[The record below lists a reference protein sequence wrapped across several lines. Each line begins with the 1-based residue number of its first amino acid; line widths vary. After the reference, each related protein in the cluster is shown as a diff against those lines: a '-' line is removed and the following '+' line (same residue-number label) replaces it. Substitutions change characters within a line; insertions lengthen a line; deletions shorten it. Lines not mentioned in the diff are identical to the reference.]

1 MSSVDRLV
9 DGEVHGFAAS
19 DAFVVAVDPDQG
31 PTIADLRRS
40 FRALRTLERGESA
53 AQLSLGF
60 LPPAATSSLFVEDN
74 APLTLGGDQLLLN
87 LSAAADQAEEAPLTV
102 GELARYQ
109 FVLDLSTPVELG
121 NPDGKINRRL
131 RAGINI
137 RLPSGQTMT
146 FSHFVERTDGHHG
159 RRLVAAFERAL
170 GEALQGMEFARA
182 KGNKKPRGVHHVPQ
196 LFPWAG
202 HKRDWVDLLGKYL
215 PSRIEGT
222 LHIPFFGSG
231 SVFFGAFLGQGRLL
245 AGNPIILSDTN
256 GPLMRLFWVLQ
267 DSEALEAML
276 FEGQKERYSNEE
288 RAYYAIREAFNARL
302 MARGAEMYSRLFGTP
317 MDHVVEAAEFLY
329 ILKTAWGGLHRVRKD
344 SGTLNVPFGWKGYR
358 TVTVDGVKVHVQQ
371 RAQTIFD
378 HNGLWETHRA
388 LQGVT
393 LLVGDFRAVLA
404 AARQGDFVYLDP
416 PYIPASPTAS
426 FTSYSVD
433 GFGILEQWWLAQ
445 TMKALDSRGVYWLL
459 SNADVSW
466 ARDLYAGFNI
476 HGIDVVRKIAGH
488 TIAREVLAANYR
500 VLLDGSLE
508 PWSPHFD
515 QDHPSLPKKKRDGQQ
530 GSRKSRVRVNANQ
543 GELKFAVVDPWQ
555 LQSAGEH
562 VLVAGASQLIAT
574 DHPVVAAV
582 EHMETEAGMA
592 PILHS
597 PGAADQ
603 SDFHLAISHPPLLPA
618 TGRGLLHKVSH

>member
-1 MSSVDRLV
+1 MSSVGHIAGGEARGFVLPDTFV
-9 DGEVHGFAAS
+9 GEVVPKLGQVTAEPSRAY
-19 DAFVVAVDPDQG
+19 
-31 PTIADLRRS
+31 
-40 FRALRTLERGESA
+40 RALQTLEQGGGAHQFS
-53 AQLSLGF
+53 LSF
-60 LPPAATSSLFVEDN
+60 LPAGATDSLFVEGD
-74 APLTLGGDQLLLN
+74 APLTPGGDQLLLN
-87 LSAAADQAEEAPLTV
+87 LSAAADRTEEAPLTV

-121 NPDGKINRRL
+121 NPEGKINRRL

-137 RLPSGQTMT
+137 RLPNGQTMT

-159 RRLVAAFERAL
+159 RRLVAAFERIL
-170 GEALQGMEFARA
+170 EETLQGMEFARA
-182 KGNKKPRGVHHVPQ
+182 RGNKKPRAVHHVPQ

-215 PSRIEGT
+215 PGRVEGT

-231 SVFFGAFLGQGRLL
+231 SVFFGAFMGQGRLIE
-245 AGNPIILSDTN
+245 GNPIILSDTN

-267 DSEALEAML
+267 DKEALEALL
-276 FEGQKERYSNEE
+276 FEGQQERYKNEE
-288 RAYYAIREAFNARL
+288 KAYYAIRESFNARL
-302 MARGAEMYSRLFGTP
+302 MDRGAEMYSRLFGTP

-358 TVTVDGVKVHVQQ
+358 TVTVDGVKVHIQQ

-388 LQGVT
+388 LKGVT

-416 PYIPASPTAS
+416 PYIPVSPTSS

-476 HGIDVVRKIAGH
+476 HAIDVVRKIAGH
-488 TIAREVLAANYR
+488 RIAREVLAANYQ

-515 QDHPSLPKKKRDGQQ
+515 QDHQPLPRKKRDGQQ

-543 GELKFAVVDPWQ
+543 GDLKFAVVEPVQ

-574 DHPVVAAV
+574 DFPVAAAV
-582 EHMETEAGMA
+582 EHMETETGLA
-592 PILHS
+592 PVIYS
-597 PGAADQ
+597 PGDAAQ
-603 SDFHLAISHPPLLPA
+603 SDFHLAISHPTLLPA
-618 TGRGLLHKVSH
+618 TSRSLLPRLVK